1 LAHELKEKSHQGWEV
16 SRQSGA
22 LQLAGE
28 VQAGLRGLD
37 EVRQN
42 FKKVIRDTPPL
53 HFGLRNEQQT
63 TQTLQEGGF
72 TTSVLGD
79 DFANIDRKV
88 GRQCSWQSE
97 RKPGGEEF
105 HHRFVS
111 AEH

>member
-1 LAHELKEKSHQGWEV
+1 V

-42 FKKVIRDTPPL
+42 FKKIIRDTTPL

-72 TTSVLGD
+72 ATSVLGD
-79 DFANIDRKV
+79 DLANVEREI
-88 GRQCSWQSE
+88 GRQCSWQSQGE
-97 RKPGGEEF
+97 PGGEKF
-105 HHRFVS
+105 DHRFVS
-111 AEH
+111 QEH